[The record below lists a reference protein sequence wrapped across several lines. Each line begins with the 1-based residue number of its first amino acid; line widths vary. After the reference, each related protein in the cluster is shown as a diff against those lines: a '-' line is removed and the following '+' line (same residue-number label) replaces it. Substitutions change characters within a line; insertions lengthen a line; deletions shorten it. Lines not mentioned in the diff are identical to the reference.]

1 MPLKFLSLVAVVL
14 ICGGCACFQEPDF
27 DRPLI
32 TLPADTCSE
41 NRENKP
47 PQPQH
52 QPQPQQEAWVEAKT
66 SRIWVSPHV
75 DQNGDYIEGYYK
87 YIVIKPGHWS
97 LNGT

>member
-1 MPLKFLSLVAVVL
+1 MFLKSLSLVAAIL
-14 ICGGCACFQEPDF
+14 LCSGCAYFQEPDF
-27 DRPLI
+27 DKPLI
-32 TLPADTCSE
+32 TLPGDMCSE
-41 NRENKP
+41 NKPSKP
-47 PQPQH
+47 P